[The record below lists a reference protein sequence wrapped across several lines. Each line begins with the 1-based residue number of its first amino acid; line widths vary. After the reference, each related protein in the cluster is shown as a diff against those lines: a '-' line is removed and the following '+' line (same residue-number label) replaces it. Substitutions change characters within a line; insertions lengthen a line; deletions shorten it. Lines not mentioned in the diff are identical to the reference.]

1 MRGGKA
7 VQGEESNDGSGEH
20 PGKSKSRGSRWDKQK
35 STSQQ
40 EAQAGPVASAPDTDP
55 ATADAQNDAAGEPV
69 EPKTTPDLDSQK
81 QKLNS
86 RPLNPTEA
94 GPSQKLNPRPLNPME
109 AGPSRDSFDAG
120 FLKDPRLENMAPR
133 PVQLGFE
140 ILEKRPITMT
150 DGTVR
155 TYYVLPQSDQ
165 QHPFPSGNAAASSF
179 ENVKYGNREL
189 NSGHHG
195 YENQYGVPENPH
207 QHVGPFDAR
216 NAELERF
223 YAASPGAT
231 RQSGGLGHDNSRER
245 PGDEGSI
252 PRAPRDYQYGKGPP
266 SMEIPSERDY
276 VPAGGPGFDG
286 SAREGYPYRN
296 LGPEGGAPMEGSRNP
311 MSPLGYQVSPHSAPM
326 RMAPREPFYGP
337 GDNLLKR
344 KYAEEEAAGDSMQ
357 RAVMDDRD
365 YMRRARE
372 MEIEE
377 YRRRGQGTS
386 DFSRDKYLEEE
397 IMRSRG
403 HLMSRPPSH
412 YDSQHGVP
420 ASRFTSNNKDP
431 MHDPSAESWVSPS
444 HPGPGG
450 SLNRGRQDLQY
461 NNALGRDREEGHDY
475 QRPFKHQ
482 RLNDAHDIQNRVQN
496 ERHAIDDAFKS
507 DREPVQQPGLV
518 ENNQELKQ
526 QVQRAYLRFV
536 KLLNENAGQRRR
548 YEEDGKGGPVQC
560 AVCSSQSKDFVDTH
574 SLIMHAYN
582 APNPMLRSEHLG
594 LYKAL
599 CVLMGWSYASP
610 PDNEKSYQSFSAPEA
625 MENNQDLILW
635 PPLVII
641 QNASTGKRKDGLLE
655 GIGNREMDAQLEE
668 LGFPGGKSKAV
679 YGRGGHQGTIIVKFS
694 PSSAGLQEAEQ
705 LIKYFESNNHG
716 RKDWLRVQSS
726 TLNQENGEENPD
738 LVETDEKTKLK
749 KRVLYGYL
757 AIAGDLEK
765 LDVDTRKRALVKS
778 KKDMDA
784 TADGPV

>member
-7 VQGEESNDGSGEH
+7 VEGEESNDGSGGH

-35 STSQQ
+35 SAAKQ

-55 ATADAQNDAAGEPV
+55 ATAGAQNDAAGEPV
-69 EPKTTPDLDSQK
+69 EPKTTPDVDSQK
-81 QKLNS
+81 LNP

-109 AGPSRDSFDAG
+109 TGPSQKLNPRPLNPMETGPSQKLNPRPFNPMEAGPSRDQVDAG
-120 FLKDPRLENMAPR
+120 FQKNPRFENIAPR

-155 TYYVLPQSDQ
+155 TYYALPPSEQ
-165 QHPFPSGNAAASSF
+165 QHPFPS
-179 ENVKYGNREL
+179 
-189 NSGHHG
+189 
-195 YENQYGVPENPH
+195 
-207 QHVGPFDAR
+207 GPFDAR
-216 NAELERF
+216 NAEFERF
-223 YAASPGAT
+223 YAASPAAPPL
-231 RQSGGLGHDNSRER
+231 QSGGSGPDNSRER

-252 PRAPRDYQYGKGPP
+252 PRVPRDYQYGKVAGMGPP
-266 SMEIPSERDY
+266 SSMEVPSERDY
-276 VPAGGPGFDG
+276 VPAGGPGLDG

-296 LGPEGGAPMEGSRNP
+296 LGPEGGGPMEGSRNP
-311 MSPLGYQVSPHSAPM
+311 MSPRGYQVSPHSAPM
-326 RMAPREPFYGP
+326 RMAPREPFYGS

-344 KYAEEEAAGDSMQ
+344 KYAEEEAASDSMQ
-357 RAVMDDRD
+357 RGVMDDRD

-377 YRRRGQGTS
+377 YRRREQGTS

-397 IMRSRG
+397 IIRSRG
-403 HLMSRPPSH
+403 YLMSRQPSH
-412 YDSQHGVP
+412 YDSPHGVP

-431 MHDPSAESWVSPS
+431 MRGPSAESWVSPS
-444 HPGPGG
+444 HQGPGG
-450 SLNRGRQDLQY
+450 SLSRGRQDLQY

-482 RLNDAHDIQNRVQN
+482 RLNDAHDSQNRVGS

-507 DREPVQQPGLV
+507 DREPMQQPGLV

-560 AVCSSQSKDFVDTH
+560 AVCSSQSMDFVDTH

-625 MENNQDLILW
+625 MENTQDLILW

-668 LGFPGGKSKAV
+668 LGFTGGKSKAV

-705 LIKYFESNNHG
+705 LIKYFESKNHG

-726 TLNQENGEENPD
+726 TVNQENGEENPE

-765 LDVDTRKRALVKS
+765 LDVDTRKKALVKS
-778 KKDMDA
+778 KKDIDA
-784 TADGPV
+784 TADGQV